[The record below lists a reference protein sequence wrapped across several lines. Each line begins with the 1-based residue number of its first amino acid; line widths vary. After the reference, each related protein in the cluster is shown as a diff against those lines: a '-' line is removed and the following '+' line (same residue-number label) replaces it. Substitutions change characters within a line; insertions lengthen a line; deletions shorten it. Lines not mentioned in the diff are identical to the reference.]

1 MAIKMDKREFI
12 EKLQR
17 TLAGGLDSAQ
27 VAENVRYYQEY
38 IESEMQKGNT
48 EEEVLSQLGDPRLL
62 ARSIIEANKRAG
74 ASYGSNQEYDEE
86 VTEDVVTEEQKYG
99 RGYGRSIMLPG
110 WLMMVIMTV
119 VVVVVIG
126 LVTSLLSIFFPVIVI
141 GLVVLLIVKIFQG
154 NRNK

>member
-1 MAIKMDKREFI
+1 MDKREFI
-12 EKLQR
+12 EKLQH

-48 EEEVLSQLGDPRLL
+48 EEEVLSRLGDPRLL
-62 ARSIIEANKRAG
+62 AKSIIEANKRAG

-86 VTEDVVTEEQKYG
+86 VAEDVIEEDKAHSWG
-99 RGYGRSIMLPG
+99 SGRSIMLPG

-119 VVVVVIG
+119 AVVVVIG
-126 LVTSLLSIFFPVIVI
+126 LVTSLLSVFFPVIVI
-141 GLVVLLIVKIFQG
+141 GLIVLVVVKIIQG
-154 NRNK
+154 NTK